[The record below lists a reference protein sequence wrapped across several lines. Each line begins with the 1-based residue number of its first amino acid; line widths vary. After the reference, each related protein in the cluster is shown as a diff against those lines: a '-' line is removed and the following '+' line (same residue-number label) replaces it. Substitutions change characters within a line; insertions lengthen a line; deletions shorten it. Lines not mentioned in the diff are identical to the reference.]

1 MSHTPHILVAEDE
14 ELSRDMLSRRLTK
27 SGFVVNAVADGK
39 SCLAAVEKEPP
50 DLALLDIQM
59 PGMSGMEVVRE
70 IRKRFTHDTLPVILV
85 TALGE
90 SEDIVRG
97 LDAGANDYVV
107 KPIIYPVLLARMG
120 VAMRIQQSIR
130 LLMEADRQ
138 SVMIQTLGE
147 ACHQLSQP
155 MQAVLVTL
163 EELIRSP
170 RLNPSQVHSQLRD
183 IRKWTCEVSD
193 VIHRLQAVGTMRSLP
208 YLQRVE
214 MLDEG
219 TPESQGERPKGGMG
233 VPPM

>member
-14 ELSRDMLSRRLTK
+14 DLSRDMLVRRLTK
-27 SGFVVNAVADGK
+27 SGFVVDSVTDGK
-39 SCLAAVEKEPP
+39 SCLAALEKNAP

-90 SEDIVRG
+90 SDDIVRG

-163 EELIRSP
+163 EDLIRNP
-170 RLNPSQVHSQLRD
+170 RSDPRQLHSELRD
-183 IRKWTCEVSD
+183 IQKWTREVSD

-208 YLQRVE
+208 YLQRME

-219 TPESQGERPKGGMG
+219 TPESQGERPKPMG
-233 VPPM
+233 RG